1 VLCDR
6 NISLWL
12 KKKFYQTAII
22 SALLYDME
30 CWAIKSYQPKDEY
43 SKYMLRWMC
52 GKMRRDKVKSE
63 DILTK
68 IGIAPI
74 EEKMRENH
82 LRWFGHVRCKP
93 TNTQI

>member
-1 VLCDR
+1 
-6 NISLWL
+6 
-12 KKKFYQTAII
+12 
-22 SALLYDME
+22 
-30 CWAIKSYQPKDEY
+30 
-43 SKYMLRWMC
+43 MLRWMC